1 MDSINKL
8 IELFRQFPG
17 IGPRQAKRFVYFLLS
32 QTNAY
37 RDLLAE
43 NIKNL
48 KETID
53 ICKSCYRYFPK
64 DKIKSD
70 KCVICRDPRRDDS
83 CLLIVSRD
91 VDYENVEK
99 SHAYDGKYFV
109 LGGNIPILEKD
120 RLSKIRAKELFNLVG
135 HRAKESGLKEI
146 ILALN
151 LTVEGENTE
160 DFLKKYLGEISAE
173 YGIKIS
179 ELGRGLS
186 TGLELE
192 YSDSETIKNAL
203 KNRG

>member
-1 MDSINKL
+1 M
-8 IELFRQFPG
+8 PG

-120 RLSKIRAKELFNLVG
+120 PLSKIRAKELFNLVG

>member
-48 KETID
+48 
-53 ICKSCYRYFPK
+53 K

-120 RLSKIRAKELFNLVG
+120 PLSKIRAKELFNLVG